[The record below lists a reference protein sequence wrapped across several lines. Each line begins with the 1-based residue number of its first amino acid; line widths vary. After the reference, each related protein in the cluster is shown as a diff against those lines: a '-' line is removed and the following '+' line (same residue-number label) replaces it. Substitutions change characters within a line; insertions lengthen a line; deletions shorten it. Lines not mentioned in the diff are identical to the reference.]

1 MALRHGQW
9 LRFPSPLIKPDVR
22 ISRIRLSDWLR
33 RTAHDGEPVCLRVR
47 HGRPPSPCDRVFA
60 DGSELIGRFE
70 ARRQF
75 ARPPRLRKRARSQGP
90 LLRRSYP
97 ASALVR
103 PCPTPARS
111 IAKCDVE
118 AATSERTGL
127 PRLPAMPF
135 QRAASITPMDRTGA
149 CVDCFPVRATFPEF
163 PAGRRPY

>member
-1 MALRHGQW
+1 MANGPVSLPRSSNRTCGFLASGFPTGFVARPTMGSRCACVSGTAAHLR
-9 LRFPSPLIKPDVR
+9 LAIEFSP
-22 ISRIRLSDWLR
+22 
-33 RTAHDGEPVCLRVR
+33 TAP
-47 HGRPPSPCDRVFA
+47 
-60 DGSELIGRFE
+60 ELIGHFE